1 MEIIVMMKK
10 ALAFRSWFYF
20 RMGWSTYFAF
30 IFAAINT
37 LVVTYYLAIE
47 RLPVLKEI
55 FPTFAT
61 YVIILVTIGVPILIL
76 IGYVHYKKSGAFKA
90 EADINMEANPHLYR
104 ILTNTEM
111 LFPLYLKIS
120 ELLIKLSKNEKLSED
135 ETKEIISLQ
144 NQLKEHMQKKS
155 LDSSGKPIR

>member
-1 MEIIVMMKK
+1 MKK

-20 RMGWSTYFAF
+20 RMGWTTYLAF

-47 RLPVLKEI
+47 RLPILKEI
-55 FPTFAT
+55 FPTFAS
-61 YVIILVTIGVPILIL
+61 YVIILVTIGVPFLIL
-76 IGYVHYKKSGAFKA
+76 IGYVHYKKSGAYKA
-90 EADINMEANPHLYR
+90 EADIFLESNPHLYR
-104 ILTNTEM
+104 ILTNTEI

-135 ETKEIISLQ
+135 ETKEITSLQ
-144 NQLKEHMQKKS
+144 NQLKEYMQKKT
-155 LDSSGKPIR
+155 LDSLGKPLK

>member
-1 MEIIVMMKK
+1 MKK
-10 ALAFRSWFYF
+10 TLAFRSWFYF
-20 RMGWSTYFAF
+20 RMGWTTYLAF

-47 RLPVLKEI
+47 RLPILKEI
-55 FPTFAT
+55 FPTFAS
-61 YVIILVTIGVPILIL
+61 YVIILVTIGVPFLIL

-90 EADINMEANPHLYR
+90 EADISLESNPHLYR
-104 ILTNTEM
+104 ILTNTEI

-135 ETKEIISLQ
+135 ETKEITSLQ
-144 NQLKEHMQKKS
+144 NQLKEYMQKRT
-155 LDSSGKPIR
+155 LDSLGKPLK

>member
-1 MEIIVMMKK
+1 MKK
-10 ALAFRSWFYF
+10 TLAFRSWFYF

-47 RLPVLKEI
+47 QLPVLKEI
-55 FPTFAT
+55 FPTFAY
-61 YVIILVTIGVPILIL
+61 YVITLVTIGVPFLIL

-90 EADINMEANPHLYR
+90 EADISMESNPHFYR
-104 ILTNTEM
+104 ILTNTEI
-111 LFPLYLKIS
+111 LFPLYLKTS
-120 ELLIKLSKNEKLSED
+120 ELLIKLSNNEKLSED

-144 NQLKEHMQKKS
+144 NQLKEYMQKKT

>member
-1 MEIIVMMKK
+1 M
-10 ALAFRSWFYF
+10 
-20 RMGWSTYFAF
+20 
-30 IFAAINT
+30 
-37 LVVTYYLAIE
+37 
-47 RLPVLKEI
+47 
-55 FPTFAT
+55 
-61 YVIILVTIGVPILIL
+61 IL

-90 EADINMEANPHLYR
+90 EADISMEANPHLYR

-111 LFPLYLKIS
+111 LFPLYLKMS

-155 LDSSGKPIR
+155 LDSSGKPIRWNFINDHFLKLFLNLFHFYYL